1 MRTLALLLSLAL
13 LVGLV
18 ALGVLGLVTW
28 GGGDDETPTSAVS
41 EIATTDAGLPVEKKS
56 CGRYTR
62 WTLVVEGDIS
72 CSEARRVFRANVY
85 QKLPRPWVCTGPDG
99 HTVCMKGAPSAHQ
112 VVITA
117 TF

>member
-1 MRTLALLLSLAL
+1 MKRRIRVAAASSLLAL
-13 LVGLV
+13 G
-18 ALGVLGLVTW
+18 ALGLIAC
-28 GGGDDETPTSAVS
+28 GGGDDETTTSVVTETVTVAQ
-41 EIATTDAGLPVEKKS
+41 KS

-72 CSEARRVFRANVY
+72 CPEARRVFRANVY